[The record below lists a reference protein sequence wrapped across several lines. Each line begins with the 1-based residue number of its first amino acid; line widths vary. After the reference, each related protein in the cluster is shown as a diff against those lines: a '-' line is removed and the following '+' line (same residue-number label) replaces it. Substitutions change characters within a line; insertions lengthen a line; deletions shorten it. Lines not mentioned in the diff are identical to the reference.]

1 MHLLKAFFA
10 SALLSCGGKAEPT
23 TPIGISNP
31 TPEAKAQFAFDSL
44 DARPVSS
51 ESIKGKVAVLVFV
64 TTYDWASQAE
74 VDFVVPIAKHDDPKV
89 TFALVALQSR
99 SDRELVEHYC
109 ETLNVTFPTALADVP
124 SASAAG
130 FGEVRSVP
138 TLIVVDANGKM
149 VFRKE
154 GIVKGDEIRRVID
167 VAKR

>member
-1 MHLLKAFFA
+1 MHFLRLGLL
-10 SALLSCGGKAEPT
+10 SLLLSCGGKKEPT
-23 TPIGISNP
+23 TPIGLSDP

-51 ESIKGKVAVLVFV
+51 ESIRGKIAVLVFV

-74 VDFVVPIAKHDDPKV
+74 VDFVVPIARHEDPKV
-89 TFALVALQSR
+89 TFALVALQGR
-99 SDRELVEHYC
+99 SDRELVEHYS
-109 ETLNVTFPTALADVP
+109 ETLGVTFPTALADVP

-138 TLIVVDANGKM
+138 TVIVVDASGKM
-149 VFRKE
+149 IFRKE
-154 GIVKGDEIRRVID
+154 GIVKGDEIRRIID